1 MNVEDKVDGGI
12 LLQRRLNGRQRP
24 VIGPSIFGIVI
35 ERAVMEHGNTRLPQ
49 FLRNGVPHVDHI
61 VPGVRGAAVPGPDHL
76 RTRYRRVALTAVGVE
91 NQHLRR
97 LAGEFGGKGLLQFVA
112 GEGVFCGIT
121 DVHPAKNRVAAGV
134 CGNQRLG
141 GHAVVRSGSGLG
153 HRRLG
158 RFLYRLRHRGR
169 CLSLRRFLALAAEFV
184 NVPPRGK

>member
-1 MNVEDKVDGGI
+1 MDGGI

-24 VIGPSIFGIVI
+24 VIGPQHIRDSH
-35 ERAVMEHGNTRLPQ
+35 RACGHGARKYPPSPVPPQ
-49 FLRNGVPHVDHI
+49 WRPPCGPHCTGC
-61 VPGVRGAAVPGPDHL
+61 PWCGSP
-76 RTRYRRVALTAVGVE
+76 RTRPPPYPVPACSLTAVGVE

-97 LAGEFGGKGLLQFVA
+97 LAGELGGKGLLQLLA

-141 GHAVVRSGSGLG
+141 GHAVVRSGGSLGL
-153 HRRLG
+153 RRLG
-158 RFLYRLRHRGR
+158 CFLYRLRHRGR